1 VPSRTPYT
9 PFSAFASKQ
18 NPFDFTFGA
27 HSSVPTAPTH
37 WLDDTDDP
45 LAGLYNKILRFVER
59 DLVKIM
65 DAAERICVRSG
76 SRVRALGTAAA
87 TRENGASG
95 EKSLRR
101 EEAGAFDVLANV
113 VWVEV
118 ARAIMDELG
127 SIVFA
132 AGKPDE
138 FRKVSSATPSRD
150 YSKISNKTCFS
161 ITRRLRR
168 SLGSLSSWRPQWN
181 PSRRC
186 GLTRPTLHLNDAGS
200 FLCTSSCD
208 GRRLSPNW
216 RSLYR

>member
-1 VPSRTPYT
+1 VPPRTPYT

-27 HSSVPTAPTH
+27 HSSVTAAPTH

-65 DAAERICVRSG
+65 DAAERVCIRSG

-101 EEAGAFDVLANV
+101 EEVGAFDVLANV

-138 FRKVSSATPSRD
+138 FRKASSATPS
-150 YSKISNKTCFS
+150 YGCTTMFNGTCFS
-161 ITRRLRR
+161 IMRRLRR
-168 SLGSLSSWRPQWN
+168 SLGLSSSWRPRWS

-186 GLTRPTLHLNDAGS
+186 GLIPPTLHLNDAGS
-200 FLCTSSCD
+200 FLCTSNCD